1 MSEAKGTVSI
11 VTPEGAE
18 LTFPLATVLERLL
31 AFSFDLLLVGVATVL
46 CVLAGAALTL
56 VTRFVDAIAV
66 IFLGLFAIRQGY
78 FLFFEA
84 RWQGMTPGKR
94 LMGLRVLSRDGGKLT
109 MESIVARNVMRDLEI
124 FVPMAVAGGPE
135 QLVGRSPWWISL
147 PAITWVFVVAILPV
161 LTRDRV
167 RAGDLVGGTLVVRIP
182 KAALLRDEAEQTRAP
197 EILFEREHFA
207 VYGEHELETLA
218 SLLRE
223 IETGRARPED
233 LRLVAETIAKK
244 VGFEGREPTN
254 RPELFLREF
263 YRQQRAELEKK
274 LVLGRRKA
282 SKFDRG

>member
-1 MSEAKGTVSI
+1 MSDTKGTVTI

-31 AFSFDLLLVGVATVL
+31 AFSFDLMLVGVATVL
-46 CVLAGAALTL
+46 CVLAGASLAF
-56 VTRFVDAIAV
+56 VTRFVDAVAI

-109 MESIVARNVMRDLEI
+109 MESIVARNVMRDLEV

-147 PAITWVFVVAILPV
+147 PAIAWVFVVAILPV

-182 KAALLRDEAEQTRAP
+182 KATLLRDEAEQDRPP

-218 SLLRE
+218 TLLRE

-244 VGFEGREPTN
+244 VGFEGHEPST
-254 RPELFLREF
+254 RSELFLREF
-263 YRQQRAELEKK
+263 YRQQRSELEKK

-282 SKFDRG
+282 SKHERG